1 MFLAY
6 IAGMDTFAHGLRI
19 AAKLLEDNVLEDFI
33 AKRYESYNFGIG
45 YKIKNKEVDLE
56 TCAQYALNNQNEN
69 LPSSGRQEMLESIL
83 NQYIYNN

>member
-1 MFLAY
+1 M
-6 IAGMDTFAHGLRI
+6 
-19 AAKLLEDNVLEDFI
+19 
-33 AKRYESYNFGIG
+33 
-45 YKIKNKEVDLE
+45 KIKNKEVDLE